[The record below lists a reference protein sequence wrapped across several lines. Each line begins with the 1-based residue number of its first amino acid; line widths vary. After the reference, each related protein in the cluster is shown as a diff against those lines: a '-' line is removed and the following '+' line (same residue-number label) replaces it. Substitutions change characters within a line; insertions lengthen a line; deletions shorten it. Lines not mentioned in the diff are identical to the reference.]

1 MRKVLKR
8 LKLNKKG
15 FTFAECIVAIALFAI
30 VGTLA
35 FTMFNTATR
44 YMSKAKKEEA
54 KRSQAQEQA
63 LLNTFMYKEGDEVM
77 GYIIYP
83 SRVLQV
89 SYISTSEGNVPQYS
103 VVLNYDTDYGSVPFA
118 VAVEKSGTPKVP
130 HIPSITKY
138 QVTSD
143 KGTKRILFI
152 YDDDIDYDLNDPE
165 AVGRNILLFD
175 DVGKYFKDQNEKTRK
190 NFKK

>member
-54 KRSQAQEQA
+54 KRAQAQEQA

-89 SYISTSEGNVPQYS
+89 SYINTSKGNVPQYS
-103 VVLNYDTDYGSVPFA
+103 LLLNYDTVYGSVPFS
-118 VAVEKSGTPKVP
+118 VAVEKNGTPQTQYTYN
-130 HIPSITKY
+130 ITRY

-143 KGTKRILFI
+143 KGTKRILFV
-152 YDDDIDYDLNDPE
+152 YDDDIDYDLNNPE
-165 AVGRNILLFD
+165 EVKSNVLTLDEVDR
-175 DVGKYFKDQNEKTRK
+175 YFKD
-190 NFKK
+190 

>member
-63 LLNTFMYKEGDEVM
+63 LLNTFMYNDK
-77 GYIIYP
+77 YIVYP
-83 SRVLQV
+83 HSILQV
-89 SYISTSEGNVPQYS
+89 SYISTSKGNVAQYAA
-103 VVLNYDTDYGSVPFA
+103 VLNYDTDYGAVPFA
-118 VAVEKSGTPKVP
+118 ISIEPTKVQ
-130 HIPSITKY
+130 TTNTLWNYTFTRY

-143 KGTKRILFI
+143 KGTKRWIFI
-152 YDDDIDYDLNDPE
+152 FNDDTVTYDLKNPQEVDRYSIPKDE
-165 AVGRNILLFD
+165 VDR
-175 DVGKYFKDQNEKTRK
+175 YFKD
-190 NFKK
+190 

>member
-54 KRSQAQEQA
+54 KRAQAQEQA
-63 LLNTFMYKEGDEVM
+63 LLNTFKYNDK
-77 GYIIYP
+77 YIVYP
-83 SRVLQV
+83 HSILQV
-89 SYISTSEGNVPQYS
+89 SYIRTTKDNVEQNVPQYAA
-103 VVLNYDTDYGSVPFA
+103 VLNYDTDYGAVPFA
-118 VAVEKSGTPKVP
+118 ISIEPTKVQATTYP
-130 HIPSITKY
+130 IYPFTRY

-143 KGTKRILFI
+143 KGTKRWIFI
-152 YDDDIDYDLNDPE
+152 FNDDVESYDLKNTQ
-165 AVGRNILLFD
+165 
-175 DVGKYFKDQNEKTRK
+175 DVEKYSLSKDWVKDNYKS
-190 NFKK
+190 

>member
-63 LLNTFMYKEGDEVM
+63 LLNTFMYNDQ
-77 GYIIYP
+77 YIVYP
-83 SRVLQV
+83 HSILQV
-89 SYISTSEGNVPQYS
+89 SYISTSKGKVPQYAA
-103 VVLNYDTDYGSVPFA
+103 VLNYDTDYGSVPFA
-118 VAVEKSGTPKVP
+118 ISIEPTKVQTTTYP
-130 HIPSITKY
+130 IYPFTRY

-143 KGTKRILFI
+143 KGTKRWIFI
-152 YDDDIDYDLNDPE
+152 FNDDVESYDLKNTQ
-165 AVGRNILLFD
+165 
-175 DVGKYFKDQNEKTRK
+175 DVEKYSLSKDWVTTNYK
-190 NFKK
+190 N

>member
-1 MRKVLKR
+1 MKKVLKR

-54 KRSQAQEQA
+54 KRAQAQEQA
-63 LLNTFMYKEGDEVM
+63 LLNTFMYKDK
-77 GYIIYP
+77 YIVYP
-83 SRVLQV
+83 HSILQV
-89 SYISTSEGNVPQYS
+89 SYIKATQNNVEQNVAQYAA
-103 VVLNYDTDYGSVPFA
+103 VLNYDTDYGSVPFA
-118 VAVEKSGTPKVP
+118 ISIERTKVQATTYP
-130 HIPSITKY
+130 IYPFTRY

-143 KGTKRILFI
+143 KGTKRWIFI
-152 YDDDIDYDLNDPE
+152 FNDDVESYDLKNTQ
-165 AVGRNILLFD
+165 
-175 DVGKYFKDQNEKTRK
+175 DVEKYSLSKDWVKDNYK
-190 NFKK
+190 N

>member
-1 MRKVLKR
+1 MKKVLKR

-63 LLNTFMYKEGDEVM
+63 LLNTFMYNDK
-77 GYIIYP
+77 YIVYP
-83 SRVLQV
+83 HSILQV
-89 SYISTSEGNVPQYS
+89 SYISTSKGNVAQYA
-103 VVLNYDTDYGSVPFA
+103 VVLNYNTDYGSVPFA
-118 VAVEKSGTPKVP
+118 VSVEKVGASKA
-130 HIPSITKY
+130 HIHSITKY

-152 YDDDIDYDLNDPE
+152 YDDDGIDYDLSDPE
-165 AVGRNILLFD
+165 LVKTHLLTLD
-175 DVGKYFKDQNEKTRK
+175 DVDRYFKD
-190 NFKK
+190 

>member
-1 MRKVLKR
+1 MKKVLKR

-63 LLNTFMYKEGDEVM
+63 LLNTFMYNDK
-77 GYIIYP
+77 YIVYP
-83 SRVLQV
+83 HSILQV
-89 SYISTSEGNVPQYS
+89 SYIKATQNNVEQNVAQYAA
-103 VVLNYDTDYGSVPFA
+103 VLNYDTDYGSVPFA
-118 VAVEKSGTPKVP
+118 ISIEPTKVQATTYP
-130 HIPSITKY
+130 IYPFTRY

-143 KGTKRILFI
+143 KGTKRWIFI
-152 YDDDIDYDLNDPE
+152 FNDDVESYDLKNTQ
-165 AVGRNILLFD
+165 
-175 DVGKYFKDQNEKTRK
+175 DVVKYSLSKEWVTNNYKS
-190 NFKK
+190 

>member
-63 LLNTFMYKEGDEVM
+63 LLNTFKYKEGDEVM

-89 SYISTSEGNVPQYS
+89 SYISTSKGNVPQYS

-118 VAVEKSGTPKVP
+118 VAVEKNGTPQ
-130 HIPSITKY
+130 SQYTYNITRY

-143 KGTKRILFI
+143 KGTKRILFV
-152 YDDDIDYDLNDPE
+152 YDGDIDYDLNNPE
-165 AVGRNILLFD
+165 EVKSNILTLD
-175 DVGKYFKDQNEKTRK
+175 EVDRYFKD
-190 NFKK
+190 

>member
-89 SYISTSEGNVPQYS
+89 SYINTSKGNVPQYS

-118 VAVEKSGTPKVP
+118 VAVEKNGTPQ
-130 HIPSITKY
+130 SQYTYNITRY

-143 KGTKRILFI
+143 KGTKRILFV
-152 YDDDIDYDLNDPE
+152 YDDDIDYDLNNPE
-165 AVGRNILLFD
+165 EVKSNVLTLDEVDR
-175 DVGKYFKDQNEKTRK
+175 YFKD
-190 NFKK
+190 

>member
-1 MRKVLKR
+1 MKKVLKR

-54 KRSQAQEQA
+54 KRAQAQEQA
-63 LLNTFMYKEGDEVM
+63 LLNTFKYKEDDKEL

-89 SYISTSEGNVPQYS
+89 SYIRTSKGNEPQYS

-118 VAVEKSGTPKVP
+118 VSVEKVGASKAYI
-130 HIPSITKY
+130 HSITKY

-152 YDDDIDYDLNDPE
+152 YDDDGIDYDLSDPE
-165 AVGRNILLFD
+165 EVKTHLITLD
-175 DVGKYFKDQNEKTRK
+175 DVKTHFKD
-190 NFKK
+190 

>member
-89 SYISTSEGNVPQYS
+89 SYISTSKGNVPQYS
-103 VVLNYDTDYGSVPFA
+103 VVLNYDTDYGAVPFA
-118 VAVEKSGTPKVP
+118 ISIEPTKVQTTITPWNYAF
-130 HIPSITKY
+130 TRY

-143 KGTKRILFI
+143 KGTKRWIFI
-152 YDDDIDYDLNDPE
+152 FNDDTVSYDL
-165 AVGRNILLFD
+165 
-175 DVGKYFKDQNEKTRK
+175 KDTQQLENYSLPKEWVTTNYK
-190 NFKK
+190 N

>member
-63 LLNTFMYKEGDEVM
+63 LLNTFMYNDK
-77 GYIIYP
+77 YIVYP
-83 SRVLQV
+83 HSILQV
-89 SYISTSEGNVPQYS
+89 SYIKVTQNNVEQNVAQYAA
-103 VVLNYDTDYGSVPFA
+103 VLNYDTDYGSVPFA
-118 VAVEKSGTPKVP
+118 ISIEPTKVQTTITPWNYAF
-130 HIPSITKY
+130 TRY

-143 KGTKRILFI
+143 KGTKRWIFI
-152 YDDDIDYDLNDPE
+152 FNDDTVSYDL
-165 AVGRNILLFD
+165 
-175 DVGKYFKDQNEKTRK
+175 KDTQQLENYSLSKDWVTTNYQN
-190 NFKK
+190 

>member
-1 MRKVLKR
+1 MRKVLKC

-63 LLNTFMYKEGDEVM
+63 LLNTFMYNDK
-77 GYIIYP
+77 YIVYP
-83 SRVLQV
+83 HSILQV
-89 SYISTSEGNVPQYS
+89 SYIKVTQNNVEQNVAQYAA
-103 VVLNYDTDYGSVPFA
+103 VLNYDTDYGSVPFA
-118 VAVEKSGTPKVP
+118 ISIEPTKVQTTITPWNYAF
-130 HIPSITKY
+130 TRY

-143 KGTKRILFI
+143 KGTKRWIFI
-152 YDDDIDYDLNDPE
+152 FNDDTVSYDL
-165 AVGRNILLFD
+165 
-175 DVGKYFKDQNEKTRK
+175 K
-190 NFKK
+190 NTEELNRYSITKQFVADNYKN

>member
-1 MRKVLKR
+1 MKKVLKR

-63 LLNTFMYKEGDEVM
+63 LLNTFKYKEGDEVK

-89 SYISTSEGNVPQYS
+89 SYISTSKGNVPQYS

-118 VAVEKSGTPKVP
+118 VAVEKNGTPQTQYTYN
-130 HIPSITKY
+130 ITRY

-143 KGTKRILFI
+143 KGTKRILFV
-152 YDDDIDYDLNDPE
+152 YDDDIDYDLNNPE
-165 AVGRNILLFD
+165 EVKSNVLTLDEVDR
-175 DVGKYFKDQNEKTRK
+175 YFKD
-190 NFKK
+190 

>member
-1 MRKVLKR
+1 MKKVLKR

-63 LLNTFMYKEGDEVM
+63 LLNTFMYNDK
-77 GYIIYP
+77 YIVYP
-83 SRVLQV
+83 HSILQV
-89 SYISTSEGNVPQYS
+89 SYIKVTQNNVEQNVAQYAA
-103 VVLNYDTDYGSVPFA
+103 VLNYDTDYGSVPFA
-118 VAVEKSGTPKVP
+118 ISIEPTKVQTTITPWNYAF
-130 HIPSITKY
+130 TRY

-143 KGTKRILFI
+143 KGTKRWIFI
-152 YDDDIDYDLNDPE
+152 FNDDTVSYDL
-165 AVGRNILLFD
+165 
-175 DVGKYFKDQNEKTRK
+175 K
-190 NFKK
+190 NTEELNRYSITKQFVADNYKN

>member
-1 MRKVLKR
+1 MKKVLKR

-54 KRSQAQEQA
+54 KRAQAQEQA
-63 LLNTFMYKEGDEVM
+63 LLNTFMYNDK
-77 GYIIYP
+77 YIVYP
-83 SRVLQV
+83 HSILQV
-89 SYISTSEGNVPQYS
+89 SYISTSKGKVAQYAA
-103 VVLNYDTDYGSVPFA
+103 VLNYDTDYGPVPFA
-118 VAVEKSGTPKVP
+118 ISIEKTKVQ
-130 HIPSITKY
+130 TTTTLYNYAFTRY

-143 KGTKRILFI
+143 KGTKRWIFI
-152 YDDDIDYDLNDPE
+152 FNDDTVSYDL
-165 AVGRNILLFD
+165 
-175 DVGKYFKDQNEKTRK
+175 KDTEKLEYYSLPKDWVTTYYK
-190 NFKK
+190 N

>member
-63 LLNTFMYKEGDEVM
+63 LLNTFMYNDQ
-77 GYIIYP
+77 YIVYP
-83 SRVLQV
+83 HSILQV
-89 SYISTSEGNVPQYS
+89 SYIRTTQNNVEQNVPQFAA
-103 VVLNYDTDYGSVPFA
+103 VLNYDTDYGSVPFA
-118 VAVEKSGTPKVP
+118 ISIEPTKVQATTYP
-130 HIPSITKY
+130 IYPFTRY

-143 KGTKRILFI
+143 KGTKRWIFI
-152 YDDDIDYDLNDPE
+152 FNDDTVSYDLKNTQ
-165 AVGRNILLFD
+165 
-175 DVGKYFKDQNEKTRK
+175 DVEKYSLSKDWVKDNYKS
-190 NFKK
+190 

>member
-1 MRKVLKR
+1 MKKVLKR

-63 LLNTFMYKEGDEVM
+63 LLNTFMYNDK
-77 GYIIYP
+77 YIVYP
-83 SRVLQV
+83 HSILQV
-89 SYISTSEGNVPQYS
+89 SYIKVTQNNVEQNVAQYAA
-103 VVLNYDTDYGSVPFA
+103 VLNYDTDYGAVPFA
-118 VAVEKSGTPKVP
+118 ISIEPTKVQATITPWNYAF
-130 HIPSITKY
+130 TRY

-143 KGTKRILFI
+143 KGTKRWIFI
-152 YDDDIDYDLNDPE
+152 FNDDTVSYDL
-165 AVGRNILLFD
+165 
-175 DVGKYFKDQNEKTRK
+175 KDTQQLENYSLSKDWVTTNYK
-190 NFKK
+190 N

>member
-1 MRKVLKR
+1 MKKVLKR

-63 LLNTFMYKEGDEVM
+63 LLNTFMYNDK
-77 GYIIYP
+77 YIVYP
-83 SRVLQV
+83 HSILQV
-89 SYISTSEGNVPQYS
+89 SYIKATQNNVEQNVAQYAA
-103 VVLNYDTDYGSVPFA
+103 VLNYDTDYGAVPFA
-118 VAVEKSGTPKVP
+118 
-130 HIPSITKY
+130 ISIEPTKEQATTYLIYPFTRY

-143 KGTKRILFI
+143 KGTKRWIFI
-152 YDDDIDYDLNDPE
+152 FNDDVEPYDLKNTQ
-165 AVGRNILLFD
+165 
-175 DVGKYFKDQNEKTRK
+175 DVEKYSLSKDWVKDNYKS
-190 NFKK
+190 

>member
-1 MRKVLKR
+1 MKKVLKR

-89 SYISTSEGNVPQYS
+89 SYISTSKGNVAQYS
-103 VVLNYDTDYGSVPFA
+103 VVLNYNTDYGSVPFA
-118 VAVEKSGTPKVP
+118 VAVEKVGAPKVP
-130 HIPSITKY
+130 YIHSITKY

-143 KGTKRILFI
+143 KGTKRILFV
-152 YDDDIDYDLNDPE
+152 YDGDIDYDLNNPE
-165 AVGRNILLFD
+165 LVKNNLLPLEW
-175 DVGKYFKDQNEKTRK
+175 VK
-190 NFKK
+190 NNYKS

>member
-63 LLNTFMYKEGDEVM
+63 LLNTFKYKEGDEVK

-89 SYISTSEGNVPQYS
+89 SYISTSKGNVPQYS

-143 KGTKRILFI
+143 KGTKRILFV
-152 YDDDIDYDLNDPE
+152 YDDDIDYDLNNPE
-165 AVGRNILLFD
+165 EVKSNVLTLDEVDR
-175 DVGKYFKDQNEKTRK
+175 YFKD
-190 NFKK
+190 

>member
-63 LLNTFMYKEGDEVM
+63 LLNTFKYKEGDEVK

-89 SYISTSEGNVPQYS
+89 SYISTSKGNVPQYS
-103 VVLNYDTDYGSVPFA
+103 VVLNYNTDYGSVPFA
-118 VAVEKSGTPKVP
+118 VAVEKNGTPKTQYTYN
-130 HIPSITKY
+130 ITRY

-143 KGTKRILFI
+143 KGTKRILFV
-152 YDDDIDYDLNDPE
+152 YDDDIDYDLNNPE
-165 AVGRNILLFD
+165 EVKSNVLTLDEVDR
-175 DVGKYFKDQNEKTRK
+175 YFKD
-190 NFKK
+190 

>member
-63 LLNTFMYKEGDEVM
+63 LLNTFMYKDK
-77 GYIIYP
+77 YIVYP
-83 SRVLQV
+83 HSILQV
-89 SYISTSEGNVPQYS
+89 SYIKATQNNVEQNVAQYAA
-103 VVLNYDTDYGSVPFA
+103 VLNYDTDYGSVPFA
-118 VAVEKSGTPKVP
+118 ISIEPTKVQATTYP
-130 HIPSITKY
+130 IYPFTRY

-143 KGTKRILFI
+143 KGTKRWIFI
-152 YDDDIDYDLNDPE
+152 FNDDVESYDLKNTQ
-165 AVGRNILLFD
+165 
-175 DVGKYFKDQNEKTRK
+175 DVEKYSLPKEWVTTHYKS
-190 NFKK
+190 

>member
-63 LLNTFMYKEGDEVM
+63 LLNTFMYNDK
-77 GYIIYP
+77 YIVYP
-83 SRVLQV
+83 HSILQV
-89 SYISTSEGNVPQYS
+89 SYIRTMQDNEEQNVAQYAA
-103 VVLNYDTDYGSVPFA
+103 VLNYDTDYGSVPFA
-118 VAVEKSGTPKVP
+118 VAVEKNGTPQTQYTYN
-130 HIPSITKY
+130 ITRY

-143 KGTKRILFI
+143 KGTKRILFV
-152 YDDDIDYDLNDPE
+152 YDGDIDYDLNDP
-165 AVGRNILLFD
+165 AQVKDHILPLEW
-175 DVGKYFKDQNEKTRK
+175 VK
-190 NFKK
+190 NNYKN

>member
-63 LLNTFMYKEGDEVM
+63 LLNTFMYNDK
-77 GYIIYP
+77 YIVYP
-83 SRVLQV
+83 HSILQV
-89 SYISTSEGNVPQYS
+89 SYISTSKGKVPQYAA
-103 VVLNYDTDYGSVPFA
+103 VLDYDTDYGSVPFA
-118 VAVEKSGTPKVP
+118 ISIEPTKVQ
-130 HIPSITKY
+130 TTNTLWNYAFTRY

-143 KGTKRILFI
+143 KGTKRWIFI
-152 YDDDIDYDLNDPE
+152 FNDDTVTYDLKNPQEVD
-165 AVGRNILLFD
+165 RYSITKD
-175 DVGKYFKDQNEKTRK
+175 DVKTYFKD
-190 NFKK
+190 

>member
-1 MRKVLKR
+1 MKKVLKR

-63 LLNTFMYKEGDEVM
+63 LLNTFKYTEGDKVI

-83 SRVLQV
+83 KRVLQV
-89 SYISTSEGNVPQYS
+89 SYIKATLNNVEQNVAQYS
-103 VVLNYDTDYGSVPFA
+103 VVLNYDTDYGAVPFA
-118 VAVEKSGTPKVP
+118 VAVEKNGTPKTQYTYN
-130 HIPSITKY
+130 ITRY

-143 KGTKRILFI
+143 KGTKRILFV
-152 YDDDIDYDLNDPE
+152 YDGDIDYDLNDPE
-165 AVGRNILLFD
+165 QVKDHILPLEW
-175 DVGKYFKDQNEKTRK
+175 VK
-190 NFKK
+190 NNYKN

>member
-1 MRKVLKR
+1 MKKVLKR

-63 LLNTFMYKEGDEVM
+63 LLNTFMYNDK
-77 GYIIYP
+77 YIVYP
-83 SRVLQV
+83 HSILQV
-89 SYISTSEGNVPQYS
+89 SYIKATQNNVEQNVAQYAA
-103 VVLNYDTDYGSVPFA
+103 VLNYDTDYGSVPFA
-118 VAVEKSGTPKVP
+118 ISIEPTKVQATTYP
-130 HIPSITKY
+130 IYPFTRY

-143 KGTKRILFI
+143 KGTKRWIFI
-152 YDDDIDYDLNDPE
+152 FNVDVESYDLKNTQ
-165 AVGRNILLFD
+165 
-175 DVGKYFKDQNEKTRK
+175 DVEKYSLSKDWVKDNYKS
-190 NFKK
+190 

>member
-1 MRKVLKR
+1 MKKVLKR

-54 KRSQAQEQA
+54 KRAQAQEQA
-63 LLNTFMYKEGDEVM
+63 LLNTFKYKEDDKEL

-83 SRVLQV
+83 RRVLQV
-89 SYISTSEGNVPQYS
+89 SYIKATLNNVEQNVAQYS

-118 VAVEKSGTPKVP
+118 VSVEKVGASKAYI
-130 HIPSITKY
+130 HSITKY

-152 YDDDIDYDLNDPE
+152 YDDDGIDYDLSDPE
-165 AVGRNILLFD
+165 EVKTHLITLD
-175 DVGKYFKDQNEKTRK
+175 DVKTHFKD
-190 NFKK
+190 

>member
-1 MRKVLKR
+1 MKKVLKR

-54 KRSQAQEQA
+54 KRAQAQEQA
-63 LLNTFMYKEGDEVM
+63 LLNTFMYNDK
-77 GYIIYP
+77 YIVYP
-83 SRVLQV
+83 HSILQV
-89 SYISTSEGNVPQYS
+89 SYIRTTKDNEEQNVAQYAA
-103 VVLNYDTDYGSVPFA
+103 VLNYDTDYGAVPFA
-118 VAVEKSGTPKVP
+118 ISIEPTKVQ
-130 HIPSITKY
+130 TTDTLLGYAFTRY

-143 KGTKRILFI
+143 KGTKRWIFI
-152 YDDDIDYDLNDPE
+152 FNDDTVSYDLKNTEQLNRYSLSKDE
-165 AVGRNILLFD
+165 V
-175 DVGKYFKDQNEKTRK
+175 KTYFKD
-190 NFKK
+190 

>member
-1 MRKVLKR
+1 MKKVLKR

-63 LLNTFMYKEGDEVM
+63 LLNTFMYKDK
-77 GYIIYP
+77 YIVYP
-83 SRVLQV
+83 HSILQV
-89 SYISTSEGNVPQYS
+89 SYIRTTQNNVEQNVPQYAA
-103 VVLNYDTDYGSVPFA
+103 VLNYDTDYGSVPFA
-118 VAVEKSGTPKVP
+118 VSVEKVGASKAYI
-130 HIPSITKY
+130 HSITKY

-152 YDDDIDYDLNDPE
+152 YDDDGIDYDLSDPE
-165 AVGRNILLFD
+165 EVKTHLITLD
-175 DVGKYFKDQNEKTRK
+175 DVKTHFKD
-190 NFKK
+190 

>member
-54 KRSQAQEQA
+54 KRAQAQEQLFWVYQPYLD
-63 LLNTFMYKEGDEVM
+63 LLAW
-77 GYIIYP
+77 
-83 SRVLQV
+83 QW
-89 SYISTSEGNVPQYS
+89 
-103 VVLNYDTDYGSVPFA
+103 
-118 VAVEKSGTPKVP
+118 
-130 HIPSITKY
+130 
-138 QVTSD
+138 
-143 KGTKRILFI
+143 
-152 YDDDIDYDLNDPE
+152 
-165 AVGRNILLFD
+165 
-175 DVGKYFKDQNEKTRK
+175 
-190 NFKK
+190 

>member
-1 MRKVLKR
+1 MKR

-63 LLNTFMYKEGDEVM
+63 LLNTFMYKEGDEVK

-89 SYISTSEGNVPQYS
+89 SYISTSKGNVPQYS
-103 VVLNYDTDYGSVPFA
+103 VVLNYDTDYASVPFA
-118 VAVEKSGTPKVP
+118 VAVEKNGTPQ
-130 HIPSITKY
+130 SQYTYNITRY

-143 KGTKRILFI
+143 KGTKRILFV
-152 YDDDIDYDLNDPE
+152 YDGDIDYDLNNPE
-165 AVGRNILLFD
+165 EVKSNILTLD
-175 DVGKYFKDQNEKTRK
+175 EVDRYFKD
-190 NFKK
+190 

>member
-1 MRKVLKR
+1 MKKVLKR

-63 LLNTFMYKEGDEVM
+63 LLNTFMYNDK
-77 GYIIYP
+77 YIVYP
-83 SRVLQV
+83 HSILQV
-89 SYISTSEGNVPQYS
+89 SYISTSKGKVAQYAA
-103 VVLNYDTDYGSVPFA
+103 VLNYDTDYGSVPFA
-118 VAVEKSGTPKVP
+118 
-130 HIPSITKY
+130 ISIEPTKEQATTYPIYPFTRY

-143 KGTKRILFI
+143 KGTKRWIFI
-152 YDDDIDYDLNDPE
+152 FNDDVESYDLKNTQDVE
-165 AVGRNILLFD
+165 KYSLFKEW
-175 DVGKYFKDQNEKTRK
+175 VTTNYK
-190 NFKK
+190 N

>member
-1 MRKVLKR
+1 MKR

-54 KRSQAQEQA
+54 KRAQAQEQA
-63 LLNTFMYKEGDEVM
+63 LLNTFMYNDK
-77 GYIIYP
+77 YIVYP
-83 SRVLQV
+83 HSILQV
-89 SYISTSEGNVPQYS
+89 SYIRTTQNNVEQNVPQFAA
-103 VVLNYDTDYGSVPFA
+103 VLNYDTDYGSVPFA
-118 VAVEKSGTPKVP
+118 ISIEPTKVQATTYP
-130 HIPSITKY
+130 IYPFTRY

-143 KGTKRILFI
+143 KGTKRWIFI
-152 YDDDIDYDLNDPE
+152 FNDDVESYDLKNTK
-165 AVGRNILLFD
+165 
-175 DVGKYFKDQNEKTRK
+175 DVEKYSLSKEWVTTHYKS
-190 NFKK
+190 

>member
-89 SYISTSEGNVPQYS
+89 SYINTSKGNEPQYS

-118 VAVEKSGTPKVP
+118 VAVEKNGTPQ
-130 HIPSITKY
+130 SQYTYNITRY

-143 KGTKRILFI
+143 KGTKRILFV
-152 YDDDIDYDLNDPE
+152 YDGDIDYDLNNPE
-165 AVGRNILLFD
+165 EVKSNVLTLDEVDR
-175 DVGKYFKDQNEKTRK
+175 YFKD
-190 NFKK
+190 

>member
-1 MRKVLKR
+1 MKR

-89 SYISTSEGNVPQYS
+89 SYISTSKGNVPQYS

-118 VAVEKSGTPKVP
+118 VAVEKNGTPQ
-130 HIPSITKY
+130 SQYTYNITRY

-143 KGTKRILFI
+143 KGTKRILFV
-152 YDDDIDYDLNDPE
+152 YDGDIDYDLNDPAQVKSNVLTLDE
-165 AVGRNILLFD
+165 VDR
-175 DVGKYFKDQNEKTRK
+175 YFKD
-190 NFKK
+190 

>member
-1 MRKVLKR
+1 MKKVLKR

-63 LLNTFMYKEGDEVM
+63 LLNTFMYNDK
-77 GYIIYP
+77 YIVYP
-83 SRVLQV
+83 HSILQV
-89 SYISTSEGNVPQYS
+89 SYIKATQNNVEQNVAQYAA
-103 VVLNYDTDYGSVPFA
+103 VLNYDTDYGAVPFA
-118 VAVEKSGTPKVP
+118 ISIEPTKVQATTYP
-130 HIPSITKY
+130 IYPFTRY

-143 KGTKRILFI
+143 KGTKRWIFI
-152 YDDDIDYDLNDPE
+152 FNDDVESYDLKNTQDVE
-165 AVGRNILLFD
+165 KYSLFKEW
-175 DVGKYFKDQNEKTRK
+175 VTTNYK
-190 NFKK
+190 N

>member
-1 MRKVLKR
+1 MKKVLKR

-63 LLNTFMYKEGDEVM
+63 LLNTFMYNDK
-77 GYIIYP
+77 YIVYP
-83 SRVLQV
+83 HSILQV
-89 SYISTSEGNVPQYS
+89 SYIKTTQNNVEQNVAQYAA
-103 VVLNYDTDYGSVPFA
+103 VLNYDTDYGSVPFA
-118 VAVEKSGTPKVP
+118 ISIEPTKVQTTTYQIYP
-130 HIPSITKY
+130 FTRY

-143 KGTKRILFI
+143 KGTKRWIFI
-152 YDDDIDYDLNDPE
+152 FNDDIESYDLKNTK
-165 AVGRNILLFD
+165 
-175 DVGKYFKDQNEKTRK
+175 DVENYSLSKEWVTNNYKS
-190 NFKK
+190 